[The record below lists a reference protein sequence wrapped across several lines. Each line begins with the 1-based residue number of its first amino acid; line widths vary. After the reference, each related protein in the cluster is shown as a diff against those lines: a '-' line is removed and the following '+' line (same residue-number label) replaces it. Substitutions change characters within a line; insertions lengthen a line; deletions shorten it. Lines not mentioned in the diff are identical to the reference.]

1 MPIQANI
8 VNGAY
13 SGLALLLDAH
23 VPDAPNGCG
32 VIFISGSGWCRSA
45 RAAPLERLC
54 RYVVRP
60 PVAARRLR
68 IVGTALVRRFGASI
82 SWAELRRQWI
92 WN

>member
-32 VIFISGSGWCRSA
+32 VIFISGSGWCVHLLVRSTRCSSA
-45 RAAPLERLC
+45 RIDSKYSSTLP
-54 RYVVRP
+54 
-60 PVAARRLR
+60 
-68 IVGTALVRRFGASI
+68 
-82 SWAELRRQWI
+82 
-92 WN
+92 